1 MFLKKA
7 ILILFFIL
15 GVLFLRR
22 EVRARYFDPSQ
33 IAQEKKELR
42 ILLLH
47 RNGIGEQE
55 SSARIKTA
63 CEHLG
68 WECYIC
74 SSRPSLWERAL
85 LFHPLEQAI
94 EAIQPDL
101 TINFQS
107 VEKHAPGV
115 NFVSLSSGVQ
125 AYAKEDFDWKK
136 YADFDAF
143 LPTFQETDLVKE
155 NMESLGKPF
164 HGMRWFFTCP
174 RTSYT
179 PLVAERIFY
188 CGSNWDRTR
197 KGESYK
203 RLFARLDQT
212 GDISIYG
219 PPKAWKCTPRSYRGF
234 LPFDGQSTIKA
245 MQECGIVLVLHS
257 ESHIKGNSPTARI
270 FEAAA
275 ACCVVISDRHP
286 FVMEEFGDSVLY
298 IDQESSPEALFT
310 QIEDHLAWIHSHPS
324 EAQDLAFKCHRIFE
338 DRFTLEKQLLHLKE
352 IYTELRQVL

>member
-1 MFLKKA
+1 MFLKKE

-15 GVLFLRR
+15 GALFLRR

-33 IAQEKKELR
+33 IGHEKKELR

-63 CEHLG
+63 CENLG

-94 EAIQPDL
+94 GTIKPDL

-107 VEKHAPGV
+107 IEKHAPGV

-125 AYAKEDFDWKK
+125 AYAKENFNWEK
-136 YADFDAF
+136 YAAFDAF

-155 NMESLGKPF
+155 KIKLLGKPF
-164 HGMRWFFTCP
+164 RGMRWFFTCP

-179 PLVAERIFY
+179 PLVAKRIFY
-188 CGSNWDRTR
+188 YGSNLGSDPKRGELSTSFCKTR
-197 KGESYK
+197 SNGRYLHLRPAESK
-203 RLFARLDQT
+203 EVHAFAPTEAFCL
-212 GDISIYG
+212 
-219 PPKAWKCTPRSYRGF
+219 
-234 LPFDGQSTIKA
+234 LKA
-245 MQECGIVLVLHS
+245 M
-257 ESHIKGNSPTARI
+257 R
-270 FEAAA
+270 
-275 ACCVVISDRHP
+275 DRP
-286 FVMEEFGDSVLY
+286 C
-298 IDQESSPEALFT
+298 
-310 QIEDHLAWIHSHPS
+310 PS
-324 EAQDLAFKCHRIFE
+324 L
-338 DRFTLEKQLLHLKE
+338 
-352 IYTELRQVL
+352 